1 MSSSSNGASSP
12 CKSKMKGDACA
23 QDILGAHVIT
33 NKEKKYYALKSI
45 KLLFKC

>member
-1 MSSSSNGASSP
+1 MPMSSSSNGASSP

-33 NKEKKYYALKSI
+33 NKEKNIML
-45 KLLFKC
+45 